1 MEVGVGTCSGESM
14 SNFTNRV
21 STRVLS
27 NELFFKFTYSLL
39 SNMVFVIVLNAA
51 SLYLNASSVSVSKS
65 TIGWI

>member
-1 MEVGVGTCSGESM
+1 MEVGVETCSGESM

-21 STRVLS
+21 STRVLL